1 MESKSLFSVVGVLVQ
16 NGMVLAVSRKD
27 NHSDLGLPG
36 GKVDPGETPE
46 QALVREFMEEVGVRV
61 KEFKK
66 VFEDLDR
73 VVNGE
78 SRPCRAYLIETWE
91 GEPVSKE
98 SAIIDWVYPSKLLE
112 PTNSFHEYNQKL
124 FGHIGPIWH

>member
-36 GKVDPGETPE
+36 GKVDSGETPE

>member
-1 MESKSLFSVVGVLVQ
+1 MESKSLFSVVGVLVK

-36 GKVDPGETPE
+36 GKVDSGETPE